1 MCYAKQLLKKFG
13 GIPGIPRPSKFG
25 VRTQAEQLHSADQ
38 AVIVI
43 EGDAVTSK
51 PTELSLICMHW

>member
-1 MCYAKQLLKKFG
+1 MCLAKQHLKKFG
-13 GIPGIPRPSKFG
+13 GIPGIPPPSKFG

-38 AVIVI
+38 AALVI

-51 PTELSLICMHW
+51 PTEVSIICL

>member
-13 GIPGIPRPSKFG
+13 GIPGIPRPLKFG

-38 AVIVI
+38 AAIVL
-43 EGDAVTSK
+43 EGDAVTRK
-51 PTELSLICMHW
+51 PTEVSIICL